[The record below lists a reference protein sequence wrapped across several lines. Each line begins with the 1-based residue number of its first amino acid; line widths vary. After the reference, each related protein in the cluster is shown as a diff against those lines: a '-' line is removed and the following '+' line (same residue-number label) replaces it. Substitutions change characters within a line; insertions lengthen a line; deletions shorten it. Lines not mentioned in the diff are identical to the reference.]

1 MNDQIREAMTLM
13 SKLTLDQIESAMA
26 TGIATTAS
34 LKITDILD
42 SPGPDFSAQD
52 IDGLYDAWQPE
63 QHAHL
68 LKLMPALY
76 LRQQASYTRI
86 EQILQSRSP
95 KAYDLYKVYPDGKRG
110 WIEVPQTTN
119 LKDFTLTSFD
129 EDSLEKSLK
138 SYEAILKASRK
149 IGIPKTPADLA
160 KENVKADTL
169 MKTALLRR
177 AASSAGINLTITALF
192 DIRLLIDGDVKAYLV
207 KIGVSGLY
215 GGAVSGCSA
224 WIEHPFFGNGAVLGV
239 IVGSAFGVVSL
250 ACTGDWARFG
260 KNVGLNIVGSV
271 GGWAGAQAGAWG
283 GTAVGGPIGGVIG
296 AIVGGFAGGIAGRW
310 MATATTNLAEET
322 DVEIDGYYERVKE
335 QWEKIGI
342 QPDPSLSRRE
352 FVKAVLKQGSDP
364 NSKAVL
370 VQMTGSMAADVK
382 TLQDS
387 LIGWRD
393 GNPDGFEEFL
403 KRLREAVASRE

>member
-1 MNDQIREAMTLM
+1 
-13 SKLTLDQIESAMA
+13 
-26 TGIATTAS
+26 
-34 LKITDILD
+34 
-42 SPGPDFSAQD
+42 
-52 IDGLYDAWQPE
+52 
-63 QHAHL
+63 
-68 LKLMPALY
+68 
-76 LRQQASYTRI
+76 
-86 EQILQSRSP
+86 
-95 KAYDLYKVYPDGKRG
+95 
-110 WIEVPQTTN
+110 
-119 LKDFTLTSFD
+119 
-129 EDSLEKSLK
+129 
-138 SYEAILKASRK
+138 
-149 IGIPKTPADLA
+149 
-160 KENVKADTL
+160 
-169 MKTALLRR
+169 
-177 AASSAGINLTITALF
+177 
-192 DIRLLIDGDVKAYLV
+192 
-207 KIGVSGLY
+207 
-215 GGAVSGCSA
+215 
-224 WIEHPFFGNGAVLGV
+224 
-239 IVGSAFGVVSL
+239 
-250 ACTGDWARFG
+250 
-260 KNVGLNIVGSV
+260 NVGLNIVGSV

-403 KRLREAVASRE
+403 KRLREAVA